1 MAPAMTPCLRAA
13 RMVVDVPPAGVI
25 LTLSSTPNLLRNRCA
40 TASDELPIAVT
51 PTDWPARSA
60 AASSVGPTLASC
72 SSPDSSAG
80 TCAEPGRLAR
90 LTSRPFWAKKPCS
103 LATHSGPPAAT
114 ILVYAP
120 FTGSSAPDAEGAAD
134 LSVELETGG
143 AAPPQ
148 PARTAIVARAM
159 NHRAT
164 MSGSSS
170 IAHVYHR
177 GQTRL

>member
-60 AASSVGPTLASC
+60 TEEYFLSANSEKVGRSAEEATATTFAPSRSAAASSVGPTLASC

-103 LATHSGPPAAT
+103 LATHSGPPARSEEHT
-114 ILVYAP
+114 SELPSRDNLVCP
-120 FTGSSAPDAEGAAD
+120 P
-134 LSVELETGG
+134 LLE
-143 AAPPQ
+143 Q
-148 PARTAIVARAM
+148 KKK
-159 NHRAT
+159 
-164 MSGSSS
+164 
-170 IAHVYHR
+170 
-177 GQTRL
+177 